1 MHLRQVRVHKN
12 TEINTVSIYPKK
24 AFRNA
29 NNYMLLVL
37 WYCLCDDVNWILS
50 FAGEN
55 SSVCSCMAYAW
66 FQTAGQWNAQDYWAW
81 PCDAAKLCDI
91 EKHKELCSVFVR
103 MVLMHQI
110 C

>member
-1 MHLRQVRVHKN
+1 M
-12 TEINTVSIYPKK
+12 
-24 AFRNA
+24 
-29 NNYMLLVL
+29 
-37 WYCLCDDVNWILS
+37 C
-50 FAGEN
+50 
-55 SSVCSCMAYAW
+55 VCMSCAW